1 MKQALYQKI
10 ADYLIEHQNGLYRLA
25 YSYTGNPDW
34 LTIEAGEGENAVKTW
49 CYRIVVNESM
59 ALLRKRRKESPVPE
73 PWDAQASYIEKGYE
87 QDDDLYNRVNRLPE
101 KIQEVIK
108 LRFYEDLS
116 LKEIAEITET
126 NLNTVKARLY
136 RGLRMMKKDLEE
148 AKA

>member
-1 MKQALYQKI
+1 M
-10 ADYLIEHQNGLYRLA
+10 
-25 YSYTGNPDW
+25 
-34 LTIEAGEGENAVKTW
+34 
-49 CYRIVVNESM
+49 
-59 ALLRKRRKESPVPE
+59 
-73 PWDAQASYIEKGYE
+73 
-87 QDDDLYNRVNRLPE
+87 
-101 KIQEVIK
+101 IK